1 MKQQAPILRLDL
13 LLSLMPAHPSIFQ
26 QIRSFN
32 RPARLFLIATVMDGV
47 IFSAWS
53 LFFNFYMLER
63 GFSREFLG
71 LATSTNSAAALLVGL
86 PIGVLSDR
94 LGRKRAMLIGVAMFI
109 IANALEVTLLQP
121 AWILAAAFFA
131 GIGNMLFFLNHAPF
145 MMQVSNDDNRT
156 LLFSLNYGLLT
167 LSGAVGSLFAGQL
180 PELFGGWLNAP
191 AKSAQAYQA
200 VLLASVALG
209 ATTLIPLALI
219 RQPPAL
225 PPPAYSES
233 PSSRPKTSTWRVV
246 TQKLTLQLALPNL
259 LIGFGAAILIPYM
272 NVFFRDKF
280 TISDQRLGILFS
292 VSALLTGLGSLVG
305 PRLALNVGGKIRAV
319 VITQGLSLI
328 FLLVVG
334 FSPSL
339 WIAAA
344 GFLLRG
350 MLMNMASPLYST
362 FAMEQVRETERATV
376 NRIKEMAWTI
386 GWSVGPYISGLVQE
400 RYRFTPLFL
409 TTAVL
414 YGFSIAITWHLF
426 SSRERKSKQAV
437 VLS

>member
-1 MKQQAPILRLDL
+1 
-13 LLSLMPAHPSIFQ
+13 MPVHPSLFQ

-32 RPARLFLIATVMDGV
+32 RPARLFLMATVMDGV

-71 LATSTNSAAALLVGL
+71 LVTSTNSAAALLLGL
-86 PIGVLSDR
+86 PIGMLSDR
-94 LGRKRAMLIGVAMFI
+94 LGRKQAMLLGVSVFI

-121 AWILAAAFFA
+121 TYILAAAFFA

-180 PELFGGWLNAP
+180 PELFGSWLNAP
-191 AKSAQAYQA
+191 ANSAQAYQA

-209 ATTLIPLALI
+209 ATTLIPLGMI
-219 RQPPAL
+219 RQPTAFPSAVYGELPA
-225 PPPAYSES
+225 
-233 PSSRPKTSTWRVV
+233 SRPKISTWRVV

-272 NVFFRDKF
+272 NVFFREKF

-292 VSALLTGLGSLVG
+292 ASALLTGLGSLVG
-305 PRLALNVGGKIRAV
+305 PRLALNLGGKIRAV

-334 FSPSL
+334 FVPAL

-362 FAMEQVRETERATV
+362 FAMEQVPETERATV
-376 NRIKEMAWTI
+376 NSIKEMAWTI

-409 TTAVL
+409 TTAIL
-414 YGFSIAITWHLF
+414 YGFSIVITWYLF
-426 SSRERKSKQAV
+426 SSRERKSSQAV
-437 VLS
+437 PMS

>member
-1 MKQQAPILRLDL
+1 
-13 LLSLMPAHPSIFQ
+13 MPAHPSLLQ

-32 RPARLFLIATVMDGV
+32 RPARLFLVATVMDGV

-71 LATSTNSAAALLVGL
+71 LATSINSAAALLMGL
-86 PIGVLSDR
+86 PIGILSDR
-94 LGRKRAMLIGVAMFI
+94 LGRKQAMLLGVSVFI

-180 PELFGGWLNAP
+180 PELFGGWLNEP
-191 AKSAQAYQA
+191 ANSAQAYQA

-209 ATTLIPLALI
+209 ATTLIPLGMI
-219 RQPPAL
+219 RQPPAS
-225 PPPAYSES
+225 PASTLSEAQTN
-233 PSSRPKTSTWRVV
+233 RPKISIWRVV

-272 NVFFRDKF
+272 NVFFREKF
-280 TISDQRLGILFS
+280 AISDQRLGILFS
-292 VSALLTGLGSLVG
+292 VSALLTGVGSLVG
-305 PRLALNVGGKIRAV
+305 PRLALNLGGKIRAV

-334 FSPSL
+334 FSPFL
-339 WIAAA
+339 WFAAA

-362 FAMEQVRETERATV
+362 FAMEQVQEAERATV
-376 NRIKEMAWTI
+376 NSIKEMAWTI

-409 TTAVL
+409 TTAIL
-414 YGFSIAITWHLF
+414 YGLSIAITWYLF
-426 SSRERKSKQAV
+426 SSRERKSGQAV
-437 VLS
+437 ALS